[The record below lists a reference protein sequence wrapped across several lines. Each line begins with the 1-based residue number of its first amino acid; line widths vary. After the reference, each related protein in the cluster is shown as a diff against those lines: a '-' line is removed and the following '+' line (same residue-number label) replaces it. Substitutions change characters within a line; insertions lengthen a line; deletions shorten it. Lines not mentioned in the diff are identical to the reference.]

1 MSKKSSTQNIKAIDC
16 SQKAAK
22 LKDSEVF
29 ESWVLNR
36 PKMSGPYYSWKVDIA
51 LKVGRLAAFSTAK
64 AQMKLKKLKKEQNIW
79 SHRQPIWDFYF
90 CASKPHY
97 SFLSFVKANSSYV
110 LFSCLQS
117 GPHYEREEPTS

>member
-64 AQMKLKKLKKEQNIW
+64 APMKLKNSKKNKTFGLTDNLFGI
-79 SHRQPIWDFYF
+79 SI
-90 CASKPHY
+90 
-97 SFLSFVKANSSYV
+97 FV
-110 LFSCLQS
+110 LQS
-117 GPHYEREEPTS
+117 PTTLF